1 MTNSEGRIMLR
12 VLNACLFVLLFIV
25 QVNAAGSS
33 ALQPGNPV
41 VGDTPQKI
49 EDNFIPDPDD
59 YNLDVWVQEL
69 EIPWSLVFLNE
80 EKALVSER
88 RGSIRLIINGILEP
102 EPYKIIQEAEHIGEG
117 GLMGLAKHPDFP
129 EQPYVYVM
137 YTYRNQGELFNRV
150 ARYIDT
156 GKTLEFDL
164 VIQEN
169 IPGHRVHNGGRIAFG
184 PDKMLY
190 VCTGDVW
197 QADIAQDLDNLGGK
211 ILRYSPE
218 GGIPAD
224 NPFNDSPVYSM
235 GHRNPQGLSWH
246 PETGSLFSSEHGP
259 SGEYGLR
266 GMDIINEIING
277 GNYGWPF
284 VLGAANVD
292 GYIDPLIMWIRAT
305 PPSGMTFW
313 NNSLYVATL
322 RSEALV
328 RVGFEPAGDSHEVKS
343 IDRLF
348 ADDWFNGKYGR
359 LRDAVVGPDGAL
371 YVLTNNRD
379 GRGNPRQGD
388 DRILRL
394 IRK

>member
-1 MTNSEGRIMLR
+1 MHRFLS
-12 VLNACLFVLLFIV
+12 ACLFVLLFIV

-41 VGDTPQKI
+41 VGDPPQKI

-59 YNLDVWVQEL
+59 YRVDVWLQGL

-190 VCTGDVW
+190 VCTGDIW
-197 QADIAQDLDNLGGK
+197 QADIAQNRDNLGGK

-235 GHRNPQGLSWH
+235 GHRNPQGLGWH
-246 PETGSLFSSEHGP
+246 PETGFLFSSEHGP

-266 GMDIINEIING
+266 GMDIINMIQKG
-277 GNYGWPF
+277 GNYGWPL
-284 VLGAANVD
+284 VVGAANLD
-292 GYIDPLIMWIRAT
+292 GYIDPVIMWVRAT
-305 PPSGMTFW
+305 PPSGMAFW
-313 NNSLYVATL
+313 KDSLYVATL

-328 RVGFEPAGDSHEVKS
+328 RVGFESAGDSHEVKS

-348 ADDWFNGKYGR
+348 ADDWFKGKYGR

>member
-1 MTNSEGRIMLR
+1 MLR
-12 VLNACLFVLLFIV
+12 VLSACLFVLLFII
-25 QVNAAGSS
+25 QVDAGGSS

-41 VGDTPQKI
+41 VGDPPQEI

-59 YNLDVWVQEL
+59 YRVDVWVQGL

-88 RGSIRLIINGILEP
+88 RGSIRLIINGNLVP

-190 VCTGDVW
+190 VCTGDIW
-197 QADIAQDLDNLGGK
+197 QADIAQDRDNLGGK
-211 ILRYSPE
+211 ILRYSPD

-235 GHRNPQGLSWH
+235 GHRNPQGLGWH
-246 PETGSLFSSEHGP
+246 PETGFLFSSEHGP

-266 GMDIINEIING
+266 GMDIINMVQKG
-277 GNYGWPF
+277 GNYGWPL
-284 VLGAANVD
+284 VVGAANID
-292 GYIDPLIMWIRAT
+292 GYIDPVIMWVRAT
-305 PPSGMTFW
+305 PPSGIAFW
-313 NNSLYVATL
+313 NDSLYVATL

-328 RVGFEPAGDSHEVKS
+328 RVGFESAGDSHEVKN

-379 GRGNPRQGD
+379 GRGKPQQED

-394 IRK
+394 IQK